1 MDSYDR
7 VFEILTDAMKTVGNN
22 NISKGEMLPALIDF
36 TTAIALIIA
45 GEEAARAVIIRVE
58 GRIEDWKAGR
68 FPASGESTL
77 IH

>member
-7 VFEILTDAMKTVGNN
+7 VFEILTDAMKAVGNN
-22 NISKGEMLPALIDF
+22 NISKAEMLPALIDF

-45 GEEAARAVIIRVE
+45 REDGARAMIIRIE
-58 GRIEDWKAGR
+58 GRIDDWKAGR
-68 FPASGESTL
+68 FPASGKATQ